1 MALWKTLLL
10 VGVVVLAWFFA
21 HRYFDLVMLIAG
33 ILWVTE
39 YFRSRQMGEG
49 GERPVPVDD
58 LARRLGIPVR
68 TGQRS
73 VKARWNDVLVQLS
86 AVEVTAGTRRLTVY
100 TFRKAPFCFVIRPRK
115 AVIREADLV
124 ENSRIPGIKF
134 EYQLR
139 RVELPPPLEAAA
151 NLPDLFLDMA
161 ENADGARVDRWG
173 DGGAAVQQTF
183 FNGRAVHTHFVVEG
197 NGGGPSPAALL
208 DAHVAFHL
216 NLLDLVDDVNFKV
229 PM

>member
-100 TFRKAPFCFVIRPRK
+100 DLASPTFRKAPFCFVIRPRK

-151 NLPDLFLDMA
+151 NLPDLFLDMPTGPA
-161 ENADGARVDRWG
+161 SI
-173 DGGAAVQQTF
+173 GGATAGLRCSRPSSTA
-183 FNGRAVHTHFVVEG
+183 GRCTPTSWSRATAA
-197 NGGGPSPAALL
+197 GPPPRRSSTPTSRST
-208 DAHVAFHL
+208 
-216 NLLDLVDDVNFKV
+216 
-229 PM
+229 